1 MQDASHKE
9 TLRLHIHS
17 FKQMKRNPE
26 LIEYEAHHCIE
37 TLNLTQQENSRVN
50 NVG

>member
-26 LIEYEAHHCIE
+26 LIEYEAYHCIE
-37 TLNLTQQENSRVN
+37 TLNLKQQENSRVK

>member
-9 TLRLHIHS
+9 VLRLHIHS

-26 LIEYEAHHCIE
+26 PIQYEAYHGIE
-37 TLNLTQQENSRVN
+37 TLNLKQQENSGIK